1 MISVNSEIISG
12 ASILILGVLF
22 LIAGYL
28 NPAWALIF
36 VADYLIIALGVATL
50 GLGVW
55 SLVNERKNSVHTEH
69 H

>member
-1 MISVNSEIISG
+1 MISINAEIIAG
-12 ASILILGVLF
+12 IAILLLGVLF
-22 LIAGYL
+22 LIAGFL

-36 VADYLIIALGVATL
+36 YADYLIIALGAATL

-55 SLVNERKNSVHTEH
+55 SLMNDRKNPVHTEH

>member
-1 MISVNSEIISG
+1 MIGVNSEIIGG

-36 VADYLIIALGVATL
+36 LADYLIIALGVATL
-50 GLGVW
+50 GIGVW
-55 SLVNERKNSVHTEH
+55 TLRNERKNPVHTEH

>member
-1 MISVNSEIISG
+1 MISINSEIIAG
-12 ASILILGVLF
+12 TAILILGVIF

-36 VADYLIIALGVATL
+36 VADYLIIALGAVTL

-55 SLVNERKNSVHTEH
+55 SFMNERKNPVHTEH

>member
-1 MISVNSEIISG
+1 MISINSEIIAG
-12 ASILILGVLF
+12 IAILMLGVIFLF
-22 LIAGYL
+22 AGYL

-36 VADYLIIALGVATL
+36 VADYLIIALGAATL

-55 SLVNERKNSVHTEH
+55 SFMYERKHPVHTEH

>member
-1 MISVNSEIISG
+1 MISINSEIIAG
-12 ASILILGVLF
+12 TAIIILGVLF

-36 VADYLIIALGVATL
+36 LADYLIIALGAATL
-50 GLGVW
+50 ALGVW
-55 SLVNERKNSVHTEH
+55 SIMNDRKNPVHTEH

>member
-1 MISVNSEIISG
+1 MININSEIIAG
-12 ASILILGVLF
+12 TAILILGVIF

-55 SLVNERKNSVHTEH
+55 SFMNERKNPVHTEH

>member
-1 MISVNSEIISG
+1 MVSINSEIIAG
-12 ASILILGVLF
+12 TAILILGVIF

-55 SLVNERKNSVHTEH
+55 SFMNERKNPVHTEH

>member
-1 MISVNSEIISG
+1 MISINSEIIAG
-12 ASILILGVLF
+12 TAILILGVIF

-36 VADYLIIALGVATL
+36 VADYLIIALGAATL

-55 SLVNERKNSVHTEH
+55 SFMNERKNPVHTEH

>member
-1 MISVNSEIISG
+1 MISINSEIIAG
-12 ASILILGVLF
+12 IAILMLGVIFLF
-22 LIAGYL
+22 AGYL

-36 VADYLIIALGVATL
+36 VADYLIIALGAATL

-55 SLVNERKNSVHTEH
+55 SFMNERKNPVHTEH

>member
-1 MISVNSEIISG
+1 
-12 ASILILGVLF
+12 VLF

-36 VADYLIIALGVATL
+36 VADYLIIALGAATL

-55 SLVNERKNSVHTEH
+55 SLMNDRKNPVHTEH

>member
-1 MISVNSEIISG
+1 MISINSEIIAG
-12 ASILILGVLF
+12 TAILILGVIF

-55 SLVNERKNSVHTEH
+55 SFINERKNPVHTEH

>member
-1 MISVNSEIISG
+1 MISINSEMLAGTAII
-12 ASILILGVLF
+12 ILGVLF

-28 NPAWALIF
+28 NPAWALLF
-36 VADYLIIALGVATL
+36 VADYLIIAVGVATL

-55 SLVNERKNSVHTEH
+55 SLMNERKNPVHTEH

>member
-1 MISVNSEIISG
+1 MISINSEIIAG
-12 ASILILGVLF
+12 TAILILGVIF

-55 SLVNERKNSVHTEH
+55 SFMNERKNPVHTEH

>member
-1 MISVNSEIISG
+1 MIGVNSEIIGG
-12 ASILILGVLF
+12 AAILILGVLF

-28 NPAWALIF
+28 DPAWALIF
-36 VADYLIIALGVATL
+36 WADYLIISLGIATL

-55 SLVNERKNSVHTEH
+55 TLRNERKNPVHTEH

>member
-1 MISVNSEIISG
+1 MIGVNSEIIG
-12 ASILILGVLF
+12 GTSILILGVLF

-36 VADYLIIALGVATL
+36 LADYLIIALGVATL
-50 GLGVW
+50 GIGVW
-55 SLVNERKNSVHTEH
+55 TLRNERKNPVHTKH